1 MVCSRSTVGPI
12 TGETLQGLCDMN
24 GNLTEWVEDRY
35 VDGYANAPTDGSP
48 HDFECNPA
56 TDGILC
62 YQRTLRGGSFQLIGQ
77 QITNYER
84 QGKVYLNNSL
94 LTGFRVVK
102 DH

>member
-1 MVCSRSTVGPI
+1 
-12 TGETLQGLCDMN
+12 MN

-35 VDGYANAPTDGSP
+35 VDGYTNAPTDGSA

-56 TDGILC
+56 VDGILC

-94 LTGFRVVK
+94 LTGFRIIK